1 MKKNIKIIL
10 HNYKMIMKNHLNFL
24 KSDKVKRLIFFNIYS
39 NWLVILGLEMA
50 LREKDIIISHR
61 FSLNLSHNHKNKK
74 KKSQNKSKRRMS
86 LRKLKSSQQLKRLKL
101 HQQKRMKQQIQLVK
115 QNHSNKNLPLNLVK
129 QVNLLNKNQLRL
141 NLVKLQSQQNQWK
154 LIQKQQNQRQFHSQL
169 QPQFQNLLKLRLM
182 II

>member
-115 QNHSNKNLPLNLVK
+115 QNQKNLPLNVVK
-129 QVNLLNKNQLRL
+129 QLNLKNKNQR
-141 NLVKLQSQQNQWK
+141 
-154 LIQKQQNQRQFHSQL
+154 QL